1 MTANNSKLKWG
12 IIGLGKIAHKFA
24 SDLQLAKNSELV
36 AVASR
41 SKVKAEEFA
50 ETYNAKYAFGSY
62 RELANLA
69 EIDIVYIATPHVFHF
84 EHTMLCLE
92 HKKHVLC
99 EKPMG
104 MNAEQVRA
112 MIAKAREKQLFLMEG
127 LWTSFIPATKKVLDL
142 LDENAIGDIV
152 LLEADFGF
160 KPPFDPEKR
169 IYNKSLGGGSLL
181 DIGIYPVYLSLLLL
195 GMPESIQ
202 ATASF
207 STSGVDT
214 FCGILFKHTNGAN
227 SVLHSTIL
235 TQTPTEAIIYGT
247 KGSIKLHTPF
257 HHSQLITLTQDGKE
271 DVHFELPII
280 GEGYAHEIQEVEK
293 CLRNKQLESKKYP
306 QKSSLQLIETLDLIR
321 RQIGFEYGTGS

>member
-1 MTANNSKLKWG
+1 
-12 IIGLGKIAHKFA
+12 
-24 SDLQLAKNSELV
+24 
-36 AVASR
+36 
-41 SKVKAEEFA
+41 
-50 ETYNAKYAFGSY
+50 
-62 RELANLA
+62 LANLA
-69 EIDIVYIATPHVFHF
+69 EIDIVYIATPHVFHY
-84 EHTMLCLE
+84 EQTLLCLNSG
-92 HKKHVLC
+92 KHVLC

-127 LWTSFIPATKKVLDL
+127 LWTRFIPATEKVLDL

-195 GMPESIQ
+195 GRPKRIQ

-214 FCGILFKHTNGAN
+214 FCGILFSHSNGVK
-227 SVLHSTIL
+227 SVLRSTIL
-235 TQTPTEAIIYGT
+235 AHTPTEATIYGT
-247 KGSIKLHTPF
+247 KGSIKFHTPF

-306 QKSSLQLIETLDLIR
+306 HKSSLHLIETLDLIR
-321 RQIGFEYGTGS
+321 RQIGLEYGNGS